1 MYHDPIFGNNGV
13 AVESNPLAACPH
25 LTQKKRLVR
34 VDPAGSGKSS
44 MDAFGSYVLDGEHP
58 CVMARSVVNKKQVF
72 LASYAALGDE
82 HSSAAVCHDIYEV
95 LAISKAE
102 DSLNSLAAV
111 FPGTTFDTEEA
122 FEQALWAQLRAIH
135 AVDRKLFPWD
145 PCVSQDPNDP
155 EFSFSVGGVA
165 WYVVGLH
172 PQASRKSRRFK
183 TPTLIFNRHARF
195 EVLREEGR
203 YDNLRDRI
211 RQRDIQLQGSINP
224 MLKDHGESSEALQ
237 YSGRAVDG
245 DWQCPFASGKH
256 PSAERSSA

>member
-1 MYHDPIFGNNGV
+1 MNHHAISGARDIAG
-13 AVESNPLAACPH
+13 ANPLTACPH
-25 LTQKKRLVR
+25 LAQKKRLVR
-34 VDPAGSGKSS
+34 VGPAGSGKTST
-44 MDAFGSYVLDGEHP
+44 DAFGSYVLDGAHP

-72 LASYAALGDE
+72 LANYAALGDE
-82 HSSAAVCHDIYEV
+82 AHCAAVCHDIYEV

-102 DSLNSLAAV
+102 VSLNSLAAV
-111 FPGTTFDTEEA
+111 FPAKAFDTEQA
-122 FEQALWAQLRAIH
+122 FEQALWDQLKGMH

-172 PQASRKSRRFK
+172 PEASRKARQFQ

-195 EVLREEGR
+195 EVLRAEGK
-203 YDNLRDRI
+203 YDSLRDRI
-211 RQRDIQLQGSINP
+211 RQRDIQLQGAINP
-224 MLKDHGESSEALQ
+224 MLKDHGDSSEATQ

-245 DWQCPFASGKH
+245 DWHCPFRLGQH
-256 PSAERSSA
+256 SSDKAPTA